1 MDNTSQTITVICFS
15 PTHTSRAIAGAVADG
30 MARTRCGAGA
40 IASCPSIVR
49 TLDLTLD
56 RSDEPIILTSGETV
70 VLGAPVYAGRV
81 APEAVRRLKRIQV
94 AAGAS
99 ITAVVTVTYGNRDYE
114 DALVELYDLALS
126 LGLTP
131 FAAGAFI
138 GEHSYSTPAMPIAEG
153 RPDSMDLA
161 DASIF
166 GGECARKLESPGAFA
181 PFHIKG
187 NRPYKEPS
195 RPASSPAA
203 AHPSGSGTA
212 AAPQAHSAVTASSGT
227 PAIPPVHSA
236 VSASSGTPAIPP
248 VHSAVSASSGTP
260 AVPSAHSAV
269 SASSGTPAVPAVP
282 VTADGCPL
290 CGECAAVC
298 PTGAIVL
305 DSGSMKVLTDP
316 SLCIRCCAC
325 VKACPAGMRTYST
338 PFAAFLHEHCSA
350 RREPDTFL

>member
-40 IASCPSIVR
+40 TASCPSIVR

-99 ITAVVTVTYGNRDYE
+99 IPAVVTVTYGNRDYE

-212 AAPQAHSAVTASSGT
+212 AAPPAHSAVTASSGT

-236 VSASSGTPAIPP
+236 VSASSGTP
-248 VHSAVSASSGTP
+248 T
-260 AVPSAHSAV
+260 VPSTAAT
-269 SASSGTPAVPAVP
+269 ASPDRPAVPAVP

-350 RREPDTFL
+350 RREPETFL

>member
-40 IASCPSIVR
+40 TASCPCIVR

-99 ITAVVTVTYGNRDYE
+99 IPAIVTVTYGNRDYE

-126 LGLTP
+126 MGLTP

-138 GEHSYSTPAMPIAEG
+138 GEHSYSTPGMPVAEG

-212 AAPQAHSAVTASSGT
+212 AVPPAHSAVTASSGT

-236 VSASSGTPAIPP
+236 VSASSGTPT
-248 VHSAVSASSGTP
+248 VSSTHSAATASP
-260 AVPSAHSAV
+260 DR
-269 SASSGTPAVPAVP
+269 PAVPAVP

-305 DSGSMKVLTDP
+305 DSGSMKVLTDH

-338 PFAAFLHEHCSA
+338 PFATFLHEHCSA
-350 RREPDTFL
+350 RREPETFL